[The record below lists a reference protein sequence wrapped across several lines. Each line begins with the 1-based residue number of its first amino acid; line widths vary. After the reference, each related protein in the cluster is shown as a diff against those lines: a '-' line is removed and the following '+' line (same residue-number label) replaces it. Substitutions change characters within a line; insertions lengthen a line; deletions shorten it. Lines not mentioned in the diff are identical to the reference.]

1 MHRTARPAASAAPG
15 PGPPGGCRAASRP
28 SDRRPPLCRR
38 RAVGRGHV
46 PHPGPQPPQ
55 GPAMDTPAGS
65 KALRSQFCRRAQKGQ
80 GASQEQRARP
90 PGAPPRQ
97 QAGGTS
103 AGLKVT
109 PPIAEARQNT
119 QPATAVESELAE
131 AKGQR
136 GDKALAGEGAPPIG
150 KQRGRRTHRDK
161 RTAKVRAQDCQ
172 TKPRDKSPREG
183 WWVASAHENVR
194 STRGRPRPDTS
205 LPRADAGL
213 EGSRAGPKKLEKTQQ
228 AGTPPTHAP
237 HRPPAF

>member
-136 GDKALAGEGAPPIG
+136 GDKALSGEGAPPIG
-150 KQRGRRTHRDK
+150 KQRGRRTTGTSGQQRFVLK
-161 RTAKVRAQDCQ
+161 TVRQNPE
-172 TKPRDKSPREG
+172 TR
-183 WWVASAHENVR
+183 AHG
-194 STRGRPRPDTS
+194 RG
-205 LPRADAGL
+205 G
-213 EGSRAGPKKLEKTQQ
+213 G
-228 AGTPPTHAP
+228 
-237 HRPPAF
+237 

>member
-1 MHRTARPAASAAPG
+1 MKNP
-15 PGPPGGCRAASRP
+15 
-28 SDRRPPLCRR
+28 
-38 RAVGRGHV
+38 
-46 PHPGPQPPQ
+46 
-55 GPAMDTPAGS
+55 PAGS
-65 KALRSQFCRRAQKGQ
+65 DSSS
-80 GASQEQRARP
+80 ASRKQTQRGPNSTQPAERPYWESRGARP
-90 PGAPPRQ
+90 PAARMPRIP
-97 QAGGTS
+97 GGS
-103 AGLKVT
+103 HLQGGC
-109 PPIAEARQNT
+109 P
-119 QPATAVESELAE
+119 PATAVESELAE